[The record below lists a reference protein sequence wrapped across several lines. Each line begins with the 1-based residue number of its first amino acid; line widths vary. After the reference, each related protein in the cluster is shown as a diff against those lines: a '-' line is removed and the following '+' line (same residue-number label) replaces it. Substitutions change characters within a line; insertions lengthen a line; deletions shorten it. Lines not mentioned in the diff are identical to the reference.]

1 MKYWYILFFSCV
13 AFAQNDSINLLDEV
27 KLYGNFSAK
36 INAGYQIIKLND
48 SIINNQQQSL
58 GNLLQNNANLYF
70 KQNGNGMVSSI
81 SLRGSGATST
91 GVYWN
96 GIAINSAL
104 NGQTDFNTISAN
116 GYNQIEIR
124 KGSGSVLF
132 GSGAIGGAINLSDKI
147 YFTSNKNVKLNLG
160 YGSYN
165 TQNLALK
172 TKWSTSKVYTKIV
185 VNGEASDND
194 YPFLDSEIT
203 NENGAY
209 KKYNLKGVFA
219 YKLNK
224 NNQLQLHSNYSYNDR
239 EFSRTLVAPNNSEYK
254 NDDLRLLL
262 NWKNSHLRYNS
273 SFKLAFLKENY
284 KFFLNKETTN
294 FLFGK
299 TNSYIGKYDFNYS
312 VTKNLSLH
320 TGVENKFVNGNGSS
334 IQDKERNDLDIYFLL
349 HQQPIKKWLYNVSL
363 RQGFSSIYKVP
374 LIYAIDSK
382 YNLNSK
388 FALRGNFSTNF
399 RLPTFN
405 DLFWEES
412 GNEDLLPEKS
422 NTSEIGVDYKF
433 KNTSVS
439 VTTFYTKSK
448 NLIQWRPVSST
459 FWRPINVQ
467 NVESYGLEFEFE
479 IHKRIGKHQIK
490 FQTQYAYT
498 ISEDKE
504 LNKQLIYNPFHK
516 ANASLHYNYIDW
528 SLNFNQQYNGEVFTT
543 TSNTKTIDD
552 FWLSN
557 IQIHKTFLKNKLNIG
572 LFANNIFNIKYETV
586 AFRPMP
592 NQNYNI
598 QLTLNY

>member
-1 MKYWYILFFSCV
+1 MKYWYILFFSGV
-13 AFAQNDSINLLDEV
+13 LFAQNDSINLLDEV

-36 INAGYQIIKLND
+36 INAGYQIKILND
-48 SIINNQQQSL
+48 SVINNQQQSL
-58 GNLLQNNANLYF
+58 GNLLQNQANLYF

-81 SLRGSGATST
+81 SLRGSGAANT

-96 GIAINSAL
+96 GVAINSAL

-147 YFTSNKNVKLNLG
+147 QFTSKKDALLNIG

-172 TKWSTSKVYTKIV
+172 IKRSNSKLYAKIAI
-185 VNGEASDND
+185 NGEKSDND
-194 YPFLDSEIT
+194 YPFLDSDIT

-209 KKYNLKGVFA
+209 KNYHLKGVFA
-219 YKLNK
+219 YKLNE

-239 EFSRTLVAPNNSEYK
+239 EFSRTLVAPNNSAYK

-262 NWKNSHLRYNS
+262 NWKNSNLKYNS

-294 FLFGK
+294 YLFGH
-299 TNSYIGKYDFNYS
+299 TNSYVAKYDFNYFVKETLS
-312 VTKNLSLH
+312 VH
-320 TGVENKFVNGNGSS
+320 TGIENRFINGNGSS
-334 IQDKERNDLDIYFLL
+334 IQDKERNNLDVYLLL

-363 RQGFSSIYKVP
+363 RQSFSSIYKVP

-382 YNLNSK
+382 YQLDSK
-388 FALRGNFSTNF
+388 FTLRGNFSTNF

-422 NTSEIGVDYKF
+422 NTSEIGVDYKS
-433 KNTSVS
+433 KSTLISATS
-439 VTTFYTKSK
+439 FYTNSED
-448 NLIQWRPVSST
+448 LIQWRPVTST
-459 FWRPINVQ
+459 FWRPVNVQ
-467 NVESYGLEFEFE
+467 EVESYGVEFEFE
-479 IHKRIGKHQIK
+479 IDKNIGKHHIK

-498 ISEDKE
+498 VSEDKK
-504 LNKQLIYNPFHK
+504 LGKQLIYNPFHK
-516 ANASLHYNYIDW
+516 GNASLHYQFKDW

-543 TSNTKTIDD
+543 TSNTKTVDD

-557 IQIHKTFLKNKLNIG
+557 LQINKIFLKNKLNIG

-592 NQNYNI
+592 NRNYNI